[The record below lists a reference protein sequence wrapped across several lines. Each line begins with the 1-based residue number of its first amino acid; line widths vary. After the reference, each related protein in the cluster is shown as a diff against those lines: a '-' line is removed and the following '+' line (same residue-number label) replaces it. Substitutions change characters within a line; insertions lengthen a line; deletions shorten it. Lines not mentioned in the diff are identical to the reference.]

1 MKSFR
6 PFLYSNGRRSIM
18 DRSELYAEI
27 LNASRGNKDAIE
39 HMIIRFMPLI
49 KKNSAILNYDGA
61 DSDLIIFFI
70 EKLYTLDTENL
81 SRYSD
86 SQLIMFY
93 KTLFRNKAIN
103 INRQRKKILEFTEN
117 FEQDIIEIG
126 YEDNPSFI
134 FYDLIKDLSP
144 KQQDVI
150 KLKFMI
156 GLSDVE
162 IGKVMGITRQAVNR
176 LYNRAIL
183 ALRKSNGVI
192 SS

>member
-1 MKSFR
+1 
-6 PFLYSNGRRSIM
+6 M

-39 HMIIRFMPLI
+39 HLIIRFMTLI

-70 EKLYTLDTENL
+70 EKLYTLNTENL

-93 KTLFRNKAIN
+93 KTLFRNKAID
-103 INRQRKKILEFTEN
+103 INRQRKKILECTEN
-117 FEQDIIEIG
+117 FEQDTIEIG

-162 IGKVMGITRQAVNR
+162 IGQVMGITRQAVNR

-183 ALRKSNGVI
+183 ALRKSSGVI

>member
-39 HMIIRFMPLI
+39 HLIIRFMPLI

-93 KTLFRNKAIN
+93 KTLFRNKAID
-103 INRQRKKILEFTEN
+103 INRQRKKILECTEN
-117 FEQDIIEIG
+117 FEQDTIEIG

-162 IGKVMGITRQAVNR
+162 IGQVMGITRQAVNR

-183 ALRKSNGVI
+183 ALRKSSGVI

>member
-39 HMIIRFMPLI
+39 HLIIRFMPLI

-93 KTLFRNKAIN
+93 KTLFRNKAID
-103 INRQRKKILEFTEN
+103 INRQRKKILECTEN
-117 FEQDIIEIG
+117 FEQDTIEIG
-126 YEDNPSFI
+126 YEDNQSFI

-162 IGKVMGITRQAVNR
+162 IGQVMGITRQAVNR

-183 ALRKSNGVI
+183 ALRKSSGVI

>member
-1 MKSFR
+1 MF
-6 PFLYSNGRRSIM
+6 N
-18 DRSELYAEI
+18 
-27 LNASRGNKDAIE
+27 
-39 HMIIRFMPLI
+39 
-49 KKNSAILNYDGA
+49 
-61 DSDLIIFFI
+61 LIIQSTI

-93 KTLFRNKAIN
+93 KTLFRNKAID
-103 INRQRKKILEFTEN
+103 INRQRKKILECTEN
-117 FEQDIIEIG
+117 FEQDTIEIG

-162 IGKVMGITRQAVNR
+162 IGQVMGITRQAVNR

-183 ALRKSNGVI
+183 ALRKSSGVI

>member
-39 HMIIRFMPLI
+39 HLIIRFMPLI

-70 EKLYTLDTENL
+70 EKLYTLNTENL

-93 KTLFRNKAIN
+93 KTLFRNKAID
-103 INRQRKKILEFTEN
+103 INRQRKKILECTEN
-117 FEQDIIEIG
+117 FEQDTIEIG

-162 IGKVMGITRQAVNR
+162 IGQVMGITRQAVNR

-183 ALRKSNGVI
+183 ALRKSSGVI

>member
-1 MKSFR
+1 
-6 PFLYSNGRRSIM
+6 
-18 DRSELYAEI
+18 
-27 LNASRGNKDAIE
+27 
-39 HMIIRFMPLI
+39 
-49 KKNSAILNYDGA
+49 
-61 DSDLIIFFI
+61 
-70 EKLYTLDTENL
+70 
-81 SRYSD
+81 
-86 SQLIMFY
+86 MFY
-93 KTLFRNKAIN
+93 KTLFRNKAID
-103 INRQRKKILEFTEN
+103 INRQRKKILECTEN
-117 FEQDIIEIG
+117 FEQDTIEIG

-162 IGKVMGITRQAVNR
+162 IGQVMGITRQAVNR

-183 ALRKSNGVI
+183 ALRKSSGVI

>member
-1 MKSFR
+1 
-6 PFLYSNGRRSIM
+6 M

-39 HMIIRFMPLI
+39 HLIIRFMPLI

-93 KTLFRNKAIN
+93 KTLFRNKAID
-103 INRQRKKILEFTEN
+103 INRQRKKILECTEN
-117 FEQDIIEIG
+117 FEQDTIEIG

-144 KQQDVI
+144 KC
-150 KLKFMI
+150 KW
-156 GLSDVE
+156 
-162 IGKVMGITRQAVNR
+162 
-176 LYNRAIL
+176 
-183 ALRKSNGVI
+183 
-192 SS
+192 

>member
-39 HMIIRFMPLI
+39 HLIIRFMTLI

-70 EKLYTLDTENL
+70 EKLYTLNTENL

-93 KTLFRNKAIN
+93 KTLFRNKAID
-103 INRQRKKILEFTEN
+103 INRQRKKILECTEN
-117 FEQDIIEIG
+117 FEQDTIEIG

-162 IGKVMGITRQAVNR
+162 IGQVMGITRQAVNR

-183 ALRKSNGVI
+183 ALRKSSGVI

>member
-1 MKSFR
+1 
-6 PFLYSNGRRSIM
+6 M

-39 HMIIRFMPLI
+39 HLIIRFMPLI

-70 EKLYTLDTENL
+70 EKLYTLNTENL

-93 KTLFRNKAIN
+93 KTLFRNKAID
-103 INRQRKKILEFTEN
+103 INRQRKKILECTEN
-117 FEQDIIEIG
+117 FEQDTIEIG

-162 IGKVMGITRQAVNR
+162 IGQVMGITRQAVNR

-183 ALRKSNGVI
+183 ALRKSSGVI

>member
-1 MKSFR
+1 
-6 PFLYSNGRRSIM
+6 M

-39 HMIIRFMPLI
+39 HLIIRFMPLI

-93 KTLFRNKAIN
+93 KTLFRNKAID
-103 INRQRKKILEFTEN
+103 INRQRKKILECTEN
-117 FEQDIIEIG
+117 FEQDTIEIG

-162 IGKVMGITRQAVNR
+162 IGQVMGITRQAVNR

-183 ALRKSNGVI
+183 ALRKSSGVI

>member
-1 MKSFR
+1 MVRLSLHVADDER
-6 PFLYSNGRRSIM
+6 VHRRY
-18 DRSELYAEI
+18 DVR
-27 LNASRGNKDAIE
+27 R
-39 HMIIRFMPLI
+39 
-49 KKNSAILNYDGA
+49 YDGA

-93 KTLFRNKAIN
+93 KTLFRNKAID
-103 INRQRKKILEFTEN
+103 INRQRKKILECTEN
-117 FEQDIIEIG
+117 FEQDTIEIG

-162 IGKVMGITRQAVNR
+162 IGQVMGITRQAVNR

-183 ALRKSNGVI
+183 ALRKSSGVI

>member
-1 MKSFR
+1 MFNLLLQST
-6 PFLYSNGRRSIM
+6 
-18 DRSELYAEI
+18 
-27 LNASRGNKDAIE
+27 
-39 HMIIRFMPLI
+39 
-49 KKNSAILNYDGA
+49 
-61 DSDLIIFFI
+61 I

-93 KTLFRNKAIN
+93 KTLFRNKAID
-103 INRQRKKILEFTEN
+103 INRQRKKILECTEN
-117 FEQDIIEIG
+117 FEQDTIEIG

-162 IGKVMGITRQAVNR
+162 IGQVMGITRQAVNR

-183 ALRKSNGVI
+183 ALRKSSGVI